1 MFFFVDGNQWNE
13 LVRLLV
19 REGCKPMP
27 ALHTGETSACEVMC
41 FMHLNILRH
50 VYSILLYLV
59 LTRSAG
65 SRGNGM

>member
-13 LVRLLV
+13 LVRLLG

-27 ALHTGETSACEVMC
+27 ALHTGETSAREVMC

-50 VYSILLYLV
+50 VYSILNV
-59 LTRSAG
+59 SCPNKVCWFPRK
-65 SRGNGM
+65 